1 MVMGRKKSCHVHSA
15 PSDDETMFSH
25 DHKPKRIY
33 QLWPGNNV
41 SLFFLANETFFFLF
55 FNLTNKQK
63 KFCDVLTQDLSCSEW
78 DLRN

>member
-15 PSDDETMFSH
+15 PSDDDTMFSQ

-41 SLFFLANETFFFLF
+41 SLFSFALMQAFLLFL
-55 FNLTNKQK
+55 NLTNEK
-63 KFCDVLTQDLSCSEW
+63 KKVL
-78 DLRN
+78 